1 MWIVIKI
8 KDPSCV
14 YEWRLQVSYCIGILS
29 QQLYV
34 LFLSKNSYSI
44 SPTSLT
50 IPAKKLQ
57 AEIAMRAEGKPGMSD
72 EEVCIPY
79 HIHLIQEHPS
89 CFLPSI
95 IFDCWKN
102 CQNSGSGF
110 WGFCR
115 YKTLFP
121 AIYQHTMLTFPH
133 STLKDQTGRTRS
145 DFLSSKSMRGGI
157 LFS

>member
-14 YEWRLQVSYCIGILS
+14 YEWRLQVSYRIGILS

-110 WGFCR
+110 WGFLQVQDFVSR
-115 YKTLFP
+115 YLPAYNAYLPTLYSEGP
-121 AIYQHTMLTFPH
+121 NG
-133 STLKDQTGRTRS
+133 SDLKRLLVIEIDEGRNP
-145 DFLSSKSMRGGI
+145 F
-157 LFS
+157 